1 VLESVFQQDAV
12 DFFILMSSISS
23 QLAPA
28 GQVDYAAANAFL
40 DAFARSRSTGGS
52 RFVSI
57 QWPRWT
63 DVGMASETSNHVIR
77 YAGLPLLGYA
87 VRESDS
93 EAEYVNVL
101 RLERDWIVGEH
112 RLTGGAGLFPGTGY
126 IEMVSEV
133 LARRGSTYP
142 LSIRN
147 LNLVA
152 PLRVEPGGEQK
163 IRFRLRQVGLTHRF
177 SVAAWNEVSS
187 EWTECA
193 LGEVETTSRSSP
205 SHCRIEEVRLRCN
218 VRELR
223 FDGYRQNQKQAKHI
237 DFGQRWKNLE
247 CVYLG
252 RGEALS
258 VVELSAEYTTD
269 LVDYR
274 VHPAILDMAT
284 GSAMLLIDRYA
295 STDELYI
302 PISYGSIMLHGPL
315 PAKCYS
321 HIRAQGKPTI
331 KDPVATFD
339 ISVLDNKGIVVAE
352 IRDFALRRVS
362 NPSTLSRL
370 SSGAGTVSTAEFA
383 RNGLSANGTSRNTN
397 GGITSTEGAAAFVQL
412 VASSREPN
420 VIVFPSGLALLDAI
434 TKSVGPDSVE
444 RQIRDGDNDGKLT
457 DEVEVRLARWWEEL
471 LGVKRVGRLDNFFD
485 LGGESLTGVRLLAK
499 LRKTYGID
507 LKVAALF
514 EAPTIEQLALLVH
527 GEATPKRFSSVA
539 PIRTHKSVPPLSF
552 PHRLGGKVLGFIR
565 RHTGI

>member
-1 VLESVFQQDAV
+1 
-12 DFFILMSSISS
+12 
-23 QLAPA
+23 
-28 GQVDYAAANAFL
+28 
-40 DAFARSRSTGGS
+40 
-52 RFVSI
+52 
-57 QWPRWT
+57 
-63 DVGMASETSNHVIR
+63 
-77 YAGLPLLGYA
+77 
-87 VRESDS
+87 
-93 EAEYVNVL
+93 
-101 RLERDWIVGEH
+101 
-112 RLTGGAGLFPGTGY
+112 
-126 IEMVSEV
+126 
-133 LARRGSTYP
+133 
-142 LSIRN
+142 
-147 LNLVA
+147 
-152 PLRVEPGGEQK
+152 
-163 IRFRLRQVGLTHRF
+163 
-177 SVAAWNEVSS
+177 
-187 EWTECA
+187 
-193 LGEVETTSRSSP
+193 
-205 SHCRIEEVRLRCN
+205 
-218 VRELR
+218 
-223 FDGYRQNQKQAKHI
+223 
-237 DFGQRWKNLE
+237 
-247 CVYLG
+247 
-252 RGEALS
+252 
-258 VVELSAEYTTD
+258 
-269 LVDYR
+269 
-274 VHPAILDMAT
+274 MAT